1 MEEQMAQ
8 ITAAD
13 VKKLREMSGA
23 GMMDCKK
30 ALAACDGDMDAS
42 VDYLRTHGLAAAS
55 KKAGRVAAEGMVVAL
70 SDGDHGVVIE
80 VNAETDFSS
89 KNEAFT
95 SFVNSVAEL
104 ALAKKPADVEA
115 LKALDLNG
123 SSVQETLTKM
133 IATIGENMD
142 IRRYEL
148 AQVQGG
154 VVSAYV
160 HGAGKI
166 GVLIGV
172 SGGNNAALQDLGRGV
187 AMHVAAVNPQY
198 INREQVSAEAVER
211 ERAVLSERAAGS
223 GKPAN
228 IIDKIVSGQMSKF
241 YSEVCL
247 LEQEYV
253 MNGDLTVGKAVKAVQ
268 ADAEVVVMHRFQLGE
283 GIEKKESDFAAE
295 VAAQVNG

>member
-1 MEEQMAQ
+1 MAQ

-30 ALAACDGDMDAS
+30 ALAACDGDIDAS

-70 SDGDHGVVIE
+70 SEGDTGIVIE

-89 KNEAFT
+89 KNDTFT
-95 SFVNSVAEL
+95 SFVNAVAEL

-123 SSVQETLTKM
+123 ATVQETLTKL
-133 IATIGENMD
+133 IATIGENMA

-148 AQVQGG
+148 AQVKGG

-166 GVLIGV
+166 GVLIGI
-172 SGGNNAALQDLGRGV
+172 SGGNSAELQDLGRGV

-198 INREQVSAEAVER
+198 INRNQVSEDAVER
-211 ERAVLSERAAGS
+211 ERAVLTERAAGS

-228 IIDKIVSGQMSKF
+228 IIDKIVSGQMSKL

-253 MNGDLTVGKAVKAVQ
+253 MNGDLTVGKAVQAVQ

-295 VAAQVNG
+295 VAAQING

>member
-1 MEEQMAQ
+1 MAQ

-30 ALAACDGDMDAS
+30 ALAACDGDIDAS

-70 SDGDHGVVIE
+70 SEGDTGIVIE

-89 KNEAFT
+89 KNDTFT
-95 SFVNSVAEL
+95 SFVNAVAEL

-123 SSVQETLTKM
+123 ATVQETLTKL
-133 IATIGENMD
+133 IATIGENMA

-148 AQVQGG
+148 AQVKGG

-166 GVLIGV
+166 GVLIGI
-172 SGGNNAALQDLGRGV
+172 SGGNSAELQDLGRGV

-198 INREQVSAEAVER
+198 INRNQVSEDAVER
-211 ERAVLSERAAGS
+211 ERAVLTERAAGS

-253 MNGDLTVGKAVKAVQ
+253 MNGDLTVGKAVQAVQ

-295 VAAQVNG
+295 VAAQING

>member
-1 MEEQMAQ
+1 MAQ

-30 ALAACDGDMDAS
+30 ALAECKGDIDHAI
-42 VDYLRTHGLAAAS
+42 DFLRKKGLSSAS
-55 KKAGRVAAEGMVVAL
+55 KKAGRVAAEGMVIAL
-70 SDGDHGVVIE
+70 ADGDSGVVIE
-80 VNAETDFSS
+80 INSETDFSS
-89 KNEAFT
+89 KNDKFT
-95 SFVNSVAEL
+95 TFVNDVAAL
-104 ALAKKPADVEA
+104 ALREKPADLDA
-115 LKALDLNG
+115 LKALDLGG
-123 SSVQETLTKM
+123 SSVDEALIRL
-133 IATIGENMD
+133 IATIGENMA

-148 AQVQGG
+148 AQVDGG

-166 GVLIGV
+166 GVLVGIK
-172 SGGNNAALQDLGRGV
+172 GGNSDGIQEVGRGI

-198 INREQVSAEAVER
+198 IGRDEVSAEAVER
-211 ERAVLSERAAGS
+211 ERTVLSERAAAS
-223 GKPAN
+223 GKPEN
-228 IIDKIVSGQMSKF
+228 IIDKIVSGQMNKF

-253 MNGDLTVGKAVKAVQ
+253 MDGDLTVGKAVKA
-268 ADAEVVVMHRFQLGE
+268 ADPDAEIVMMQRFQLGE

-295 VAAQVNG
+295 VAAQING

>member
-1 MEEQMAQ
+1 MAQ

-30 ALAACDGDMDAS
+30 ALAACDGDIDAA

-55 KKAGRVAAEGMVVAL
+55 KKAGRVASEGMVVAL
-70 SDGDHGVVIE
+70 ADGDHGVVIE

-89 KNEAFT
+89 KNDTFT
-95 SFVNSVAEL
+95 SFVNAVAEL

-123 SSVQETLTKM
+123 ATVQETLTKL
-133 IATIGENMD
+133 IATIGENMA

-148 AQVQGG
+148 AQVKGG

-166 GVLIGV
+166 GVLIGI
-172 SGGNNAALQDLGRGV
+172 SGGNSAELQDLGRGV

-198 INREQVSAEAVER
+198 INRNQVSEDAVER
-211 ERAVLSERAAGS
+211 ERAVLTERAAGS

-253 MNGDLTVGKAVKAVQ
+253 MNGDLTVGKAVQAVQ

-295 VAAQVNG
+295 VAAQING